1 MDLCVTFFY
10 WCTRVKNLLNDLRV
24 SRAPL
29 QCHLESGTTTN
40 TVCTYQIWYSLYE
53 HADTCPFLKVSST
66 SLLLPLFH
74 HQIFSPSLSSL
85 LLIISKRSPSSCWEQ
100 WACMCVN
107 CQYKTALA
115 WAQMK
120 THSWQGIGEYRLL
133 RCLQM
138 FFFMW
143 RSDYCVW
150 RKSDWAWSTP
160 AKDRLLSTSN
170 NHISG
175 WNQIFENKFFK
186 YILLFI
192 YLSLSLSCTV
202 TLIQS
207 GGHIYLLW
215 DLICEYIL
223 LFPINTSRQLSYCRL
238 PNSLSLNLF
247 LSHTFGSLVMNNLT
261 NGDLFNSNIALLN
274 IYQ

>member
-1 MDLCVTFFY
+1 MVQ
-10 WCTRVKNLLNDLRV
+10 
-24 SRAPL
+24 L
-29 QCHLESGTTTN
+29 QIH
-40 TVCTYQIWYSLYE
+40 VCTYQIWYSLYE

-138 FFFMW
+138 GFFTW
-143 RSDYCVW
+143 RSDYCVYEENL
-150 RKSDWAWSTP
+150 TEP
-160 AKDRLLSTSN
+160 GRLLQKTGYCQHQTT
-170 NHISG
+170 HISG
-175 WNQIFENKFFK
+175 WNRIFKNKLFK
-186 YILLFI
+186 YIWL
-192 YLSLSLSCTV
+192 YLPESFSFMHCYTHSIWWAHLSFMRPYLWIHTAVSHKHLTTV
-202 TLIQS
+202 
-207 GGHIYLLW
+207 
-215 DLICEYIL
+215 IL
-223 LFPINTSRQLSYCRL
+223 L
-238 PNSLSLNLF
+238 
-247 LSHTFGSLVMNNLT
+247 
-261 NGDLFNSNIALLN
+261 
-274 IYQ
+274 

>member
-53 HADTCPFLKVSST
+53 HADTCPFLNVSST

-100 WACMCVN
+100 WACMYVN

-138 FFFMW
+138 FFFV
-143 RSDYCVW
+143 CEENL
-150 RKSDWAWSTP
+150 TEP
-160 AKDRLLSTSN
+160 GRLLQKTGYCQHQTTIFLGETGYSKINYSN
-170 NHISG
+170 TFDS
-175 WNQIFENKFFK
+175 
-186 YILLFI
+186 LF
-192 YLSLSLSCTV
+192 TRV
-202 TLIQS
+202 F
-207 GGHIYLLW
+207 
-215 DLICEYIL
+215 
-223 LFPINTSRQLSYCRL
+223 LF
-238 PNSLSLNLF
+238 
-247 LSHTFGSLVMNNLT
+247 H
-261 NGDLFNSNIALLN
+261 ALLHSFN
-274 IYQ
+274 LVGTFIFYETLSVNTYCCFP

>member
-1 MDLCVTFFY
+1 MDIFVRYGPMRNFFY

-40 TVCTYQIWYSLYE
+40 TVCTYQIWYSLDE

-100 WACMCVN
+100 WACMYVN

-138 FFFMW
+138 VFF
-143 RSDYCVW
+143 
-150 RKSDWAWSTP
+150 
-160 AKDRLLSTSN
+160 L
-170 NHISG
+170 HG
-175 WNQIFENKFFK
+175 GQITVCMKK
-186 YILLFI
+186 IW
-192 YLSLSLSCTV
+192 LSLVDSCKRQVIVNIKQPIFLGETGYSKINYSNTFDSLFTRV
-202 TLIQS
+202 F
-207 GGHIYLLW
+207 
-215 DLICEYIL
+215 
-223 LFPINTSRQLSYCRL
+223 LF
-238 PNSLSLNLF
+238 
-247 LSHTFGSLVMNNLT
+247 H
-261 NGDLFNSNIALLN
+261 ALLHSFN
-274 IYQ
+274 LVDPFIFYETLSVNTYCCFP